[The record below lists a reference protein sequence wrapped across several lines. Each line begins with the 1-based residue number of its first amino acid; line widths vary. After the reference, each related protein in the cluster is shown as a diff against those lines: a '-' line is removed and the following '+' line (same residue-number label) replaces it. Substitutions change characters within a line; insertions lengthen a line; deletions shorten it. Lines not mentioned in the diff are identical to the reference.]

1 MPRLK
6 ETEEKKRVPE
16 LTFEDTKDLVKY
28 IGKIKNIESEDYI
41 LTLYKKGVIYR
52 RLRRVGITDDV
63 ESKEINY
70 REIL

>member
-6 ETEEKKRVPE
+6 EKEEKKRVVE
-16 LTFEDTKDLVKY
+16 LTFEDTNDLVKY
-28 IGKIKNIESEDYI
+28 VGKIKNGDSEDYI

-52 RLRRVGITDDV
+52 RLRRVGVADNV
-63 ESKEINY
+63 EARGINY